1 MVKVEDLIEK
11 EGQVGETERERKC
24 PWRRWG
30 FQDLSLKIGD
40 EEEEEEEGAE
50 GCGRTRRVI

>member
-40 EEEEEEEGAE
+40 EEEEEEGAE